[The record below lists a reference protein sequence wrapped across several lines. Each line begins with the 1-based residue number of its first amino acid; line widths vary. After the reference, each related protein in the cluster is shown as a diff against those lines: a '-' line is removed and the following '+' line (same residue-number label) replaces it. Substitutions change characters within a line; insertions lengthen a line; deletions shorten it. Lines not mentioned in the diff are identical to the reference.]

1 MPNLVN
7 PKSSWACLPPGGGEG
22 VWSASVSIQA
32 ALCEAKFFGS
42 STISSPLQ
50 VHAIAKVSAKR
61 APNIGNIVMSFS
73 GSSDSARPKSMVCV
87 RAVPFRKQRNMRLS
101 VTTTVGAAGA
111 APNLG
116 LQ

>member
-61 APNIGNIVMSFS
+61 APNIGEHSDELLRQLGFS
-73 GSSDSARPKSMVCV
+73 APEIDGLRASGAIPKAMEH
-87 RAVPFRKQRNMRLS
+87 AV
-101 VTTTVGAAGA
+101 
-111 APNLG
+111 
-116 LQ
+116 